1 MSKPRKRETLGYILL
16 TFLVIILDQG
26 FKFVTSVFFEVVKNQ
41 GVGLGLF
48 SGQTF
53 NLVALGFGVLTIILW
68 KNNLSS
74 ASALLLGGA
83 VSNLIDRL
91 RFGYV
96 VDYIDISK
104 VIPGLEFPVFNLAD
118 VAIIIGAVL
127 LLRVLLPKAG
137 RKYG

>member
-1 MSKPRKRETLGYILL
+1 MSRSRYGETLGYLLIILL
-16 TFLVIILDQG
+16 VIAIDAG
-26 FKFVTSVFFEVVKNQ
+26 FKFISSELFQVVRNQ

-53 NLVALGFGVLTIILW
+53 YLVALGFGALTLLLW

-96 VDYIDISK
+96 VDYIDIGS
-104 VIPGLEFPVFNLAD
+104 LPVFNLAD
-118 VAIIIGAVL
+118 VAIVVGVVL
-127 LLRVLLPKAG
+127 LVKEMLTG
-137 RKYG
+137 RSKIEDRR